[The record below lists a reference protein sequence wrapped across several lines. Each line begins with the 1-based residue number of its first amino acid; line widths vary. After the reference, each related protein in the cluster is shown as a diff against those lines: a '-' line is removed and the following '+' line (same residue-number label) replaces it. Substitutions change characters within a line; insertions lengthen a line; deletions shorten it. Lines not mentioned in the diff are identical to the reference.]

1 MIISE
6 FHYLNDR
13 QNDMLPDRIGQN
25 AKYKLITLLMMDA
38 GLRVSEAAG
47 LRFGIVES
55 IWVNLIL
62 GIPNAVVLKNLLF
75 KC

>member
-1 MIISE
+1 
-6 FHYLNDR
+6 
-13 QNDMLPDRIGQN
+13 
-25 AKYKLITLLMMDA
+25 MMDA